1 MKYIVEQKKLESLL
15 DSSVWELLAENNAI
29 VAGGAITSLFCSRDI
44 NDIDVYFRCEKDLV
58 KTLAAI
64 FNEEDIADNVDMD
77 SFSVHVSGL
86 SQRTIVCVHQ
96 DQMIQFMTF
105 KYFPEVKD
113 IFDTFD
119 FTVCMGAYDCKTQEF
134 TLHPDFFK
142 HNSQRYLKFNAGTA
156 YPLMSM
162 MRVDKYREK
171 GYSISKAELLRVLFA
186 CMDLNINSWE
196 EAKEHIGGMY
206 GYDMSKAFEEDKE
219 FTLSE
224 LGDQL
229 ATLQERGTQLY
240 TPICEGGTGFWEI
253 AEKLFYNKDEVL
265 PEEDEIVFD
274 DSKYLYKC
282 TTENWESYY
291 GHYNGRVSYKAGN
304 EIDVPVGGLYFHK
317 TSSRPYVNTQYWV
330 ECELLEGKIQELSG
344 QEKIVVH
351 GGKVRVIRNFQYK
364 DKPTDSVKLYM
375 IKKYGYKDTTTKTKD
390 DEYFE
395 VLF

>member
-1 MKYIVEQKKLESLL
+1 
-15 DSSVWELLAENNAI
+15 
-29 VAGGAITSLFCSRDI
+29 
-44 NDIDVYFRCEKDLV
+44 
-58 KTLAAI
+58 
-64 FNEEDIADNVDMD
+64 MD

-86 SQRTIVCVHQ
+86 SQRTIVCVHK
-96 DQMIQFMTF
+96 DQMVQFMTF
-105 KYFPEVKD
+105 KYFPEVQD

-134 TLHPDFFK
+134 FLHPDFFK

-206 GYDMSKAFEEDKE
+206 DMSKAFEEDKE

-224 LGDQL
+224 LGSQL

-240 TPICEGGTGFWEI
+240 TPICEGGTNFWEI
-253 AEKLFYNKDEVL
+253 AAKLFYNKEVL
-265 PEEDEIVFD
+265 PEVEKIVFD

-282 TTENWESYY
+282 TKSDWGSPYSDNSQEFIL
-291 GHYNGRVSYKAGN
+291 KALMS
-304 EIDVPVGGLYFHK
+304 GGL
-317 TSSRPYVNTQYWV
+317 NLIQYI
-330 ECELLEGKIQELSG
+330 L
-344 QEKIVVH
+344 
-351 GGKVRVIRNFQYK
+351 
-364 DKPTDSVKLYM
+364 
-375 IKKYGYKDTTTKTKD
+375 
-390 DEYFE
+390 
-395 VLF
+395 